1 MTLSGKPGADDTGA
15 GPRIKRIYEPNAPDD
30 GVRVLVD
37 RLWPRGISKGRAAL
51 DLWLK
56 DVAPSTALR
65 EWFGH
70 RPERWTE
77 FQRRYREELRD
88 SAAVEQL
95 REMSRTQRVTLLYA
109 ARDEEHNEAAA
120 LVDVLLHDSA

>member
-1 MTLSGKPGADDTGA
+1 MPGSQSAVDTDFGA
-15 GPRIKRIYEPNAPDD
+15 RIKRIYQPRTPDD
-30 GVRVLVD
+30 GFRVLVD
-37 RLWPRGISKGRAAL
+37 RLWPRGISKARAGL

-56 DVAPSTALR
+56 EVAPSAALR

-77 FQRRYREELRD
+77 FQRRYREELLD
-88 SAAVEQL
+88 STAFKQL
-95 REMSRTQRVTLLYA
+95 REMARTKRVTLLYA

-120 LVDVLLHDSA
+120 LAGFLLHDSP